1 MPQSRAN
8 LSPRSTVCQTQNTVR
23 IRSNVVQVIMCL
35 FELTFTAPIQRR
47 YESVRRQWNMQEK
60 EDFVEVNRQLSVQWK
75 YRARRKR
82 ASILILI
89 STNVIIH

>member
-1 MPQSRAN
+1 M
-8 LSPRSTVCQTQNTVR
+8 
-23 IRSNVVQVIMCL
+23 
-35 FELTFTAPIQRR
+35 
-47 YESVRRQWNMQEK
+47 RRQWNMQEK